1 MTDYRPINC
10 DQHSGLEVLA
20 LRRTAVVIDSRGGS
34 GERESHTGRIVD
46 LLTRDGAE
54 YLVVETAGQRQQL
67 RLDRLL
73 EIRDPDGQGLW
84 SQKNDD

>member
-1 MTDYRPINC
+1 MNDYRPINC

-20 LRRTAVVIDSRGGS
+20 LRRTAVVIDSRGGR
-34 GERESHTGRIVD
+34 GERESYTGQIVD

-54 YLVVETAGQRQQL
+54 YLVVEMAGERQQL

-73 EIRDPDGQGLW
+73 EIRDPDGQSLW